1 MALTQANLPLTPV
14 KAKTEIILDE
24 SQYPIGS
31 VVVNFLVN
39 GDPIKVKTRSSMDL
53 PLSLIGWAAVWI
65 DLAQINASAY
75 HLHYLYNNQS
85 FPPIEYINNNWYYLN
100 WDNRRYYTKP
110 HSQIDTPMSF
120 SLGTHLTPSI
130 EAVF

>member
-1 MALTQANLPLTPV
+1 MALIQANLPLTPV

-53 PLSLIGWAAVWI
+53 PLSLMGWAAMWI

-75 HLHYLYNNQS
+75 YLY
-85 FPPIEYINNNWYYLN
+85 YLHN
-100 WDNRRYYTKP
+100 D
-110 HSQIDTPMSF
+110 
-120 SLGTHLTPSI
+120 
-130 EAVF
+130 

>member
-1 MALTQANLPLTPV
+1 M
-14 KAKTEIILDE
+14 
-24 SQYPIGS
+24 
-31 VVVNFLVN
+31 
-39 GDPIKVKTRSSMDL
+39 
-53 PLSLIGWAAVWI
+53 GWAAVWI

-110 HSQIDTPMSF
+110 RSQIDTPMSF

-130 EAVF
+130 EAVFQETELDDTSNLSQQSNNLSAFRTEVRLVLT